1 VLVDHLFYS
10 YTLHISRRGRGGCV
24 SSSGQGWKAMTDND
38 QRQRSNDD
46 GVSARTEEDAP
57 GGMALREEGGAARRG
72 VSFDPTPHIQQL
84 RGRGGNTDYL
94 GVRWSLVWLR
104 KEHPD
109 AQIVTEHVQI
119 DPTIAIFKATVSLPT
134 GGRATG
140 YGSET
145 AADFGDYIEKAE
157 TKAIG
162 RALRALGF
170 GAPNSEADD
179 EPDVGPPPASARP
192 AAATDPVRPRPTP
205 IERPAPAVT
214 EAARPR
220 VVESTPPA
228 RPRPA
233 AAEPVPT
240 ARPARA
246 AAAPSPATQDARPA
260 DDADLA
266 DYSWTA
272 FWPWAR
278 GIGLPDK
285 KAIEDLIGRS
295 TDSLSPAELR
305 GLILT
310 AKGEG

>member
-1 VLVDHLFYS
+1 MSDGDERPGAGANVAGEEAPGMGGSASLDDGW
-10 YTLHISRRGRGGCV
+10 TGRRG
-24 SSSGQGWKAMTDND
+24 T
-38 QRQRSNDD
+38 
-46 GVSARTEEDAP
+46 
-57 GGMALREEGGAARRG
+57 
-72 VSFDPTPHIQQL
+72 SFDPTPHIQQL

-134 GGRATG
+134 GGTATG

-145 AADFGDYIEKAE
+145 AGDFGDYIEKAE

-170 GAPNSEADD
+170 GAPNSEGGD
-179 EPDVGPPPASARP
+179 EAEASPPVAAPRP
-192 AAATDPVRPRPTP
+192 TAAASPAPARTRPTP
-205 IERPAPAVT
+205 ITRPAPAP
-214 EAARPR
+214 AATAPASSRP
-220 VVESTPPA
+220 VAGAAPPA
-228 RPRPA
+228 RSRAATVAEPAPA
-233 AAEPVPT
+233 APRA
-240 ARPARA
+240 ARA
-246 AAAPSPATQDARPA
+246 A
-260 DDADLA
+260 DDAELA
-266 DYSWTA
+266 DYSWSA

-285 KAIEDLIGRS
+285 KAIEDLIGRT
-295 TDSLSPAELR
+295 TDGLLPADLR

-310 AKGEG
+310 ARGDG